1 MRTRTVLPA
10 VASSLGVCV
19 LAAGCATAPRYEP
32 PALPRTAGYVAG
44 AAAAST
50 ASADGPL
57 GQSQQFVEG
66 GLPATWWR
74 ALRSPALDALVDE
87 ALRASPTLAAAEAAL
102 GQARETHAALAGSTQ
117 WPQADLNT
125 SAQRQRLSPSALGQ
139 SGDPREFGL
148 YNASVAVRY
157 RFDVGGGTDASL
169 RALAARAD
177 VRRHELEGAR
187 MALAANVATAA
198 ITRARVAAQLDA
210 QEAILRTQA
219 SLLRLAQ
226 VRTRLGQ
233 AAPDEVSALGA
244 QSEFTRAGLPPLRKA
259 LQQAEHLLAVLA
271 GREPSQGVPAFTL
284 AEFSLPERLPVAV
297 PSEWAR
303 GRPDIQA
310 AEAALRAAHGE
321 LGAAVARRYPQL
333 TLSANLGTQAL
344 TPASLFSGPSS
355 IWNLL
360 GQLTQPLFNPGLDAE
375 RRAAQA
381 AFEAA
386 AAGYQR
392 VVLEALRNV
401 ADALRAVEHDAE
413 ALAALERA
421 LRASEEQHAVLERQ
435 YRAGAASQ
443 VQVLVS
449 EQQLLQ
455 SRAGLIA
462 ARALRLTDTV
472 ALGAALATE
481 PQAPQAAAVT
491 VLSIDD

>member
-1 MRTRTVLPA
+1 MRTKTASFTA
-10 VASSLGVCV
+10 VAALSACV
-19 LAAGCATAPRYEP
+19 VAAGCAVAPRYEQPAP
-32 PALPRTAGYVAG
+32 PRAAGYVAG
-44 AAAAST
+44 IAADST
-50 ASADGPL
+50 TSAEGPL
-57 GQSQQFVEG
+57 GRAQQFVEG
-66 GLPATWWR
+66 ALPAQWWR

-117 WPQADLNT
+117 FPQADLNT
-125 SAQRQRLSPSALGQ
+125 AAQRQRLSPSALGQ
-139 SGDPREFGL
+139 SGEPREFSL

-157 RFDVGGGTDASL
+157 RFDLGGGTDASL

-187 MALAANVATAA
+187 LALAANVVTAA

-210 QEAILRTQA
+210 QDALLRTQE

-226 VRTRLGQ
+226 VRDRLGQ

-244 QSEFTRAGLPPLRKA
+244 QAELTRAGLPPLRKA

-284 AEFSLPERLPVAV
+284 ADFSLPERLPVAV

-303 GRPDIQA
+303 ARPDIQA

-321 LGAAVARRYPQL
+321 LGAAIARRYPQL

-355 IWNLL
+355 IWSLL
-360 GQLTQPLFNPGLDAE
+360 GQLTQPLFNPGLESE

-401 ADALRAVEHDAE
+401 ADALRAVEHDAQ
-413 ALAALERA
+413 ALAALDRA
-421 LRASEEQHAVLERQ
+421 VRATEAQHAVVERQ
-435 YRAGAASQ
+435 YRAGAASH

-472 ALGAALATE
+472 ALGAALAGE
-481 PQAPQAAAVT
+481 P
-491 VLSIDD
+491 